1 MDLELLKANRTVAWK
16 ELQRTHDMFEGVRIT
31 YEAFLKQYKEARTEF
46 EKADYALAEVDGR
59 LQRIEEAR
67 SSKPKKSRT
76 LSKEEE
82 AREFLNQLSADE
94 LANMLA
100 ELDITLPEVEEV
112 PLPSD
117 VKLPNVVDVGD

>member
-1 MDLELLKANRTVAWK
+1 MDLELLKAKRTITWK

-31 YEAFLKQYKEARTEF
+31 YEAFLKQYSEAKAEF

-67 SSKPKKSRT
+67 SGKKLKFRP

-94 LANMLA
+94 LASTLA
-100 ELDITLPEVEEV
+100 ELGISLPEVEEV
-112 PLPSD
+112 PLPED

>member
-1 MDLELLKANRTVAWK
+1 MDLELLKAKRTITWK

-31 YEAFLKQYKEARTEF
+31 YEAFLKQYSEAKAEF

-67 SSKPKKSRT
+67 SGKKVKSRP

-94 LANMLA
+94 LASTLA
-100 ELDITLPEVEEV
+100 ELGISLPEVEEV
-112 PLPSD
+112 PLPED
-117 VKLPNVVDVGD
+117 VKLPNAVDVGD

>member
-1 MDLELLKANRTVAWK
+1 MDLELLKAKRTITWK

-31 YEAFLKQYKEARTEF
+31 YEAFLKQYTEAKAEF

-59 LQRIEEAR
+59 LQRIEEAK
-67 SSKPKKSRT
+67 SGKKVKSRP

-94 LANMLA
+94 LASTLA
-100 ELDITLPEVEEV
+100 ELGISLPEVEEV
-112 PLPSD
+112 PLPKD
-117 VKLPNVVDVGD
+117 VKLPNIVDVGD

>member
-1 MDLELLKANRTVAWK
+1 MDLELLKAKRTITWK

-31 YEAFLKQYKEARTEF
+31 YEAFLKQYSEAKAEF

-67 SSKPKKSRT
+67 SGKKVKSRP

-94 LANMLA
+94 LASTLA
-100 ELDITLPEVEEV
+100 ELGISLPEVEEV
-112 PLPSD
+112 PLPED